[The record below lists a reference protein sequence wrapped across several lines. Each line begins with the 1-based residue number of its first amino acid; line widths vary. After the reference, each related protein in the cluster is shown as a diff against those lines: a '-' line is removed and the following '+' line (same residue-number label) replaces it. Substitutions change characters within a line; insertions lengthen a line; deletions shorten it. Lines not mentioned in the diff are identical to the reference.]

1 MLTGQNGIL
10 NRATDA
16 TIENEIGTVTES
28 IELYLTQ
35 KIIDA
40 AIDGKEESSIAT
52 LKKAGII
59 DDDNVIN
66 TKQLLGTKTKY
77 GNGNKE
83 KDVYKIIGDKL
94 IYIDSTKNKV
104 SERDIYILTNDF
116 ITRWNIEAGDEI
128 YLPIACKETGGAEDD
143 NNFTVDWGDGTKE
156 KVMGLPEKRPSHIY
170 EKAGKYEISISGTCK
185 YFTFDTLPSEYNEEK
200 SKLVNIIKWGE
211 IECCKYN
218 FEGAINLEGSI
229 PSPQENSFINVK
241 KDHFDYMFSD
251 CKKIETIPSDL
262 FANISNEVIS
272 FVSTFDQCES
282 LKEIPENLFEKAV
295 NVNSFYATFR
305 GCKSLTFIPEKL
317 FDKTTKVTTFQKT
330 FCDCYNVRAIPNA
343 LFDNVPNITDFSL
356 TFGGLNKVT
365 SVPELWK
372 RTTEGIDGSRCFENC
387 NSVDKSKLDITPE
400 KLEVWF

>member
-1 MLTGQNGIL
+1 
-10 NRATDA
+10 
-16 TIENEIGTVTES
+16 
-28 IELYLTQ
+28 
-35 KIIDA
+35 
-40 AIDGKEESSIAT
+40 
-52 LKKAGII
+52 
-59 DDDNVIN
+59 
-66 TKQLLGTKTKY
+66 
-77 GNGNKE
+77 
-83 KDVYKIIGDKL
+83 
-94 IYIDSTKNKV
+94 
-104 SERDIYILTNDF
+104 
-116 ITRWNIEAGDEI
+116 
-128 YLPIACKETGGAEDD
+128 
-143 NNFTVDWGDGTKE
+143 
-156 KVMGLPEKRPSHIY
+156 MGLPEKRPSHIY

-400 KLEVWF
+400 KLEVGF